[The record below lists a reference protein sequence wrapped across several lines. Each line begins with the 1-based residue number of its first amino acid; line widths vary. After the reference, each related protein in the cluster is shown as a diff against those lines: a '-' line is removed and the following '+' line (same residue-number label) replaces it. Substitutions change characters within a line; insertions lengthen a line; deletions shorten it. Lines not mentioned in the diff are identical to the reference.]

1 MLHATFNS
9 SSSARHYIP
18 HCILWGVQ
26 NYCDTIL
33 CVSGAT
39 SCIGFLPR
47 QRSLLASYATCH
59 MPNWAVL
66 PPPPP
71 FRSPSIRQLVMR
83 VQEQQRC
90 LLRRLPAFG
99 TFNRIQQPPCAG
111 ACPLYLSVC
120 VCVSVCLHL
129 SATRNCLFKGFHTHT
144 HTLAHMCLVLFRY
157 VTFLLLFLLFPCF
170 PARSGILS
178 PTHLGRLLCLSTFAI
193 FFCFCFYFSFL
204 YSTPCLFLFNWCISI
219 RALSSSST

>member
-1 MLHATFNS
+1 MPHSTAAAAPGTTSPTASCEACKIIVTQFYAFQARHPALASFSGNVVYWQVMPHATCQTELS
-9 SSSARHYIP
+9 S
-18 HCILWGVQ
+18 
-26 NYCDTIL
+26 
-33 CVSGAT
+33 
-39 SCIGFLPR
+39 
-47 QRSLLASYATCH
+47 
-59 MPNWAVL
+59 
-66 PPPPP
+66 PPPP

-204 YSTPCLFLFNWCISI
+204 YSTPCLFLFN
-219 RALSSSST
+219 